1 MSKRKSFT
9 PVSRKPLK
17 RKPAPLSV
25 RPGGIVDC
33 VSRWRAEIDG
43 ITSALVDAPALD
55 RDALSREQYPYN
67 PIASSEPM
75 RKALFRIVERRCPDS
90 PWLDVFNAL
99 ERADRTGKDFA
110 GFMDAYR
117 DAVFMAGVEYAQ
129 RSLPSWWAALNSLPG
144 HKKDALAAIIEYS
157 ARHIADDGQGGA
169 R

>member
-1 MSKRKSFT
+1 MSKRKSSA
-9 PVSRKPLK
+9 PVSRKALK

-55 RDALSREQYPYN
+55 RDALSREQHPYN
-67 PIASSEPM
+67 AIASSEPM
-75 RKALFRIVERRCPDS
+75 RKALFRIVERRFPDS

-99 ERADRTGKDFA
+99 ERTDRTGNDFA

-129 RSLPSWWAALNSLPG
+129 RSLPSWWSSFVRLDETT
-144 HKKDALAAIIEYS
+144 K
-157 ARHIADDGQGGA
+157 RHIAVVISRTAEGGA